1 MLQEKR
7 IRQLKEAVA
16 AQRELM
22 FQAERHIWKH
32 PETGYREW
40 KTNEYLKTEFEKL
53 GYQLTMAGNIPGFYT
68 DLDTGRP
75 GPKVLIMGEMDSLIV
90 TNHPECDPGIVGAHG
105 GLLLRPEAG
114 HAPGGALRHAGGGTG
129 AHHRQ
134 GRQVP
139 GGGGESGHHRL

>member
-40 KTNEYLKTEFEKL
+40 KTNEY
-53 GYQLTMAGNIPGFYT
+53 FYG
-68 DLDTGRP
+68 D
-75 GPKVLIMGEMDSLIV
+75 
-90 TNHPECDPGIVGAHG
+90 
-105 GLLLRPEAG
+105 
-114 HAPGGALRHAGGGTG
+114 
-129 AHHRQ
+129 
-134 GRQVP
+134 
-139 GGGGESGHHRL
+139 